1 MPARRSG
8 RRRQAFAKIGFLQR
22 GIVAIIARFC
32 RSRGRPAAEGS
43 RSFRM
48 PIYEY
53 RCEACGHELE
63 VIQKVSDAPLSDCPT
78 CGESTLTKLV
88 SAAGFQLKGSG
99 WYVTDFKDSGKK
111 KTEKSE
117 PAADKADKSEAKAD
131 KKADAG
137 ASEKST
143 AGEKKASGA

>member
-1 MPARRSG
+1 
-8 RRRQAFAKIGFLQR
+8 
-22 GIVAIIARFC
+22 
-32 RSRGRPAAEGS
+32 
-43 RSFRM
+43 M

-111 KTEKSE
+111 KPEKSKSE
-117 PAADKADKSEAKAD
+117 PGDDKSVKADKAEAKTD
-131 KKADAG
+131 KKVDADATG
-137 ASEKST
+137 KSSGSDKKV
-143 AGEKKASGA
+143 AGG